1 MTDVQLKPTP
11 PELAIAGGD
20 EVSDASKASILC
32 QALLKS
38 VRLIVYLAAV
48 VALWFASVE
57 IFGVNSLVLP
67 APQAVAQ
74 AAYDNFALL
83 VVHTLITLEEALVG
97 FAVAIVI
104 GIGLAI
110 LMIWSETIT
119 RLVMPALVAINST
132 PKVVVAPILIIWLGY
147 GTLSKIGMAFLL
159 CVFPIVINAAQ
170 GLVGVEPDLLDLYH
184 LMKADRWTVMRKV
197 RLPSALPSI
206 FSSLKIALPLAI
218 IGAVIGEFVAARAG
232 IGYQIVMAYSG
243 FKTEFVF
250 AAVIGISLTCIALF
264 ELLNWLEHRLLSW
277 RPIGEAK

>member
-1 MTDVQLKPTP
+1 MSEVQAKLAEPQLGFSAPAAEPPAPTRR
-11 PELAIAGGD
+11 LRDGVRKTAG
-20 EVSDASKASILC
+20 VVL
-32 QALLKS
+32 
-38 VRLIVYLAAV
+38 YLAVV
-48 VALWFASVE
+48 VALWYAVVE
-57 IFGVNSLVLP
+57 ILAVSPLILP
-67 APQAVAQ
+67 APQEVAQ
-74 AAYDNFALL
+74 AAYDNLALL
-83 VVHTLITLEEALVG
+83 VIHTLITLEEALIG
-97 FAVAIVI
+97 FGLAIVA

-110 LMIWSETIT
+110 LMVWSEAAT

-170 GLVGVEPDLLDLYH
+170 GLVDVEPDLLDLYR
-184 LMKADRWTVMRKV
+184 LMKANRWTVMRKV

-264 ELLNWLEHRLLSW
+264 DLLSWLERRILSW
-277 RPIGEAK
+277 RPAAREQ